1 MENIEAGVI
10 DFYSRWGN
18 DEMELFAEA
27 EIDAMCLPA
36 GYISSTQI
44 TYGAAV
50 IDRTETILEFEMK
63 NNIKK
68 GNIRVDI
75 IIFDTAERKQNFE
88 DGKVLIWREASQIY
102 SREFNQ
108 LQIN

>member
-1 MENIEAGVI
+1 MENREAGVI

-50 IDRTETILEFEMK
+50 IDRTETILEFEIK
-63 NNIKK
+63 NKIK

-75 IIFDTAERKQNFE
+75 IIFDTAESKQNFE
-88 DGKVLIWREASQIY
+88 DGKVLIWREASHIY